1 MFEIWAHFFP
11 YQKPI
16 WKRVRHRGWRLLV
29 KMCVMRKNLQYVNNW
44 CNRSADDVC
53 KNYFKIVDFK
63 LTVRSPCNLRQ
74 LCPEKYHYVSNIN
87 WDIFN
92 IQKLLQMKDWIK
104 LLQFMRELL
113 WQSKIIGQN
122 HLFKT
127 AKGGRKSARSIYSTV
142 DLQPLW
148 RQEILK
154 N

>member
-1 MFEIWAHFFP
+1 MKCVTILGIYVTTDYFIQDTGKAETHSKREMFEIWIHFFP

-16 WKRVRHRGWRLLV
+16 LKRVRHRGWRLLV

-53 KNYFKIVDFK
+53 KHYFKIVDFK
-63 LTVRSPCNLRQ
+63 LVRSPCNFRQ
-74 LCPEKYHYVSNIN
+74 VCPEKYQYVSNII

-113 WQSKIIGQN
+113 
-122 HLFKT
+122 
-127 AKGGRKSARSIYSTV
+127 
-142 DLQPLW
+142 
-148 RQEILK
+148 
-154 N
+154 